1 MPMVDDTYPWP
12 RMRAVVAALVS
23 GLQNARLIE
32 ETLDA
37 LCMVLGA
44 TSAWSTFESKES
56 GSIHHART
64 SSFHAVPPAVLAAHV
79 TTVLNEVESRR
90 RTIAGP
96 VPYAET
102 GSFAA
107 VPLWAPPTTPRGNR
121 RLVAAIYLDFSEDQ
135 GTRSAVVEFL
145 EYVAALLGAMTA
157 QQALV
162 EKAQEHLREQQA
174 KHDPSQYLDLDEL
187 LGPKS
192 MRAIRDEVRAAIRS
206 NASIMI
212 LGESGTGKTQL
223 ATAIA
228 RASNRMPIVRATLGF
243 SDDLN
248 TITSELFGHERGAF
262 SGAVSKRKGLVE
274 YANKG
279 TLVLDEVLN
288 LSAHA
293 QQLLLD
299 FAQFGSYRPLGYQ
312 GLDPKK
318 AELRLISVTNGDI
331 GRAIADTR
339 FRQDLYFRL
348 ATVPL
353 TLPPLRERRR
363 DIPDI
368 AARYLKRTDP
378 QKHWAFDDD
387 ALALLS
393 APHLEWA
400 GNIRELEAVLERAR
414 NRATA
419 AHEEAELIESRHL
432 DLPPKAARPK
442 VVSITPAATTG
453 VKSSTP
459 PAHAV
464 GERWEQL
471 AEQRAELDA
480 VERRI
485 IRDAL
490 LKCEGVVAQTA
501 RELSVSRTSL
511 ISRMATL
518 GIEPHEASTERA
530 R

>member
-1 MPMVDDTYPWP
+1 
-12 RMRAVVAALVS
+12 MRAVVSAVVS
-23 GLQNARLIE
+23 GAQHSRLIE
-32 ETLDA
+32 EALDA
-37 LCMVLGA
+37 LCTTLGA
-44 TSAWSTFESKES
+44 TSAWSTFESKETAPV
-56 GSIHHART
+56 HRPRT
-64 SSFHAVPPAVLAAHV
+64 SSFHAVPPAVLAEHV
-79 TTVLNEVESRR
+79 TKVLSQVESRR

-107 VPLWAPPTTPRGNR
+107 VPLWAPAASPRANP
-121 RLVAAIYLDFSEDQ
+121 RLVAAIYLDFPEDQ
-135 GTRSAVVEFL
+135 GTQSSVVEFL
-145 EYVAALLGAMTA
+145 ESVAALLGTMTA

-162 EKAQEHLREQQA
+162 ESFQENLREQQA
-174 KHDPSQYLDLDEL
+174 RHDPSQYLDLDEL
-187 LGPKS
+187 LAPRS

-206 NASIMI
+206 NASILI

-228 RASNRMPIVRATLGF
+228 RASKRTPIVRATLGF

-262 SGAVSKRKGLVE
+262 SGAVTRRKGLVE

-279 TLVLDEVLN
+279 TLILDEVLN
-288 LSAHA
+288 LSPHA

-299 FAQFGSYRPLGYQ
+299 LTQFGTYRPLGYQ

-339 FRQDLYFRL
+339 FRQDLFFRL

-353 TLPPLRERRR
+353 TLPPLRERRT

-368 AARYLKRTDP
+368 AGRYLKRTDP
-378 QKHWAFDDD
+378 RKHWVFDED
-387 ALALLS
+387 AVALLS

-400 GNIRELEAVLERAR
+400 GNIRELESVLERAK

-419 AHEEAELIESRHL
+419 TNDDSELIEGRHL
-432 DLPPKAARPK
+432 DLPPKATPIK
-442 VVSITPAATTG
+442 VASEPPAAAS
-453 VKSSTP
+453 VRQSSKP

-464 GERWEQL
+464 GERWVLL
-471 AEQRAELDA
+471 AKQRAELDD
-480 VERRI
+480 VERGI

-490 LKCEGVVAQTA
+490 LKSGGVVAQTA
-501 RELSVSRTSL
+501 RALSVSRTSL

-518 GIEPHEASTERA
+518 NINLNEESSERA
-530 R
+530 T